1 MILLSHKKS
10 ITLWIAAL
18 LLLAPFTLS
27 LTPSVAHAALT
38 DGLVGNSIFDG
49 NDTMLK

>member
-1 MILLSHKKS
+1 MKKLLLILLF
-10 ITLWIAAL
+10 
-18 LLLAPFTLS
+18 LLAPFTLS